1 MTRKMTFWLASASVL
16 MLAVPAG
23 AAIIAEESFTDSG
36 MTNWG
41 SAAEYTSEG
50 LSFPS
55 LASAGG
61 AANIAVGPQ
70 SGQVVDESA
79 FNNTDFAAASGV
91 EPVYASALLKVAG
104 SEDIS
109 AGGGVVSARFH
120 MTSTSSNDRTVSLG
134 IADDGDGNP
143 YLYAEGNAGKVNLGA
158 YNYGETA
165 LLVADFNNIVYGN
178 WQNPEVEAAVLADV
192 GDTPAWQTVTFGGN
206 TTDLTGIDAVSLY
219 AQAYDYGGWNDQ
231 KFASGTGDEI
241 RLGESYEDVL
251 PIPEPATL
259 SLMALSGLALV
270 IRRRT
275 N

>member
-1 MTRKMTFWLASASVL
+1 MIKKTTFGLVCVSVL

-23 AAIIAEESFTDSG
+23 AALVAEESFTDSG
-36 MTNWG
+36 MTSWG

-50 LSFPS
+50 LSFPG

-61 AANIAVGPQ
+61 AANIAVGPK

-91 EPVYASALLKVAG
+91 EPVYASALLKVAS

-109 AGGGVVSARFH
+109 AGGGVVSVRFH
-120 MTSTSSNDRTVSLG
+120 MSSTTSNDRTVSLG
-134 IADDGDGNP
+134 IADDDGNP
-143 YLYAEGNAGKVNLGA
+143 YLYAEGNAGKTNLGA
-158 YNYGETA
+158 YNYGDTA
-165 LLVADFNNIVYGN
+165 LLVANFINIVYGN
-178 WQNPEVEAAVLADV
+178 WQNPEVEAAALANV
-192 GDTPAWQTVTFGGN
+192 EDTPVWQSVSFGGN

-219 AQAYDYGGWNDQ
+219 AQANDYGSWHDQ
-231 KFASGTGDEI
+231 KIASGVVDEI
-241 RLGESYEDVL
+241 RLGETLDAVL
-251 PIPEPATL
+251 IPEPATL

-270 IRRRT
+270 IHRRT